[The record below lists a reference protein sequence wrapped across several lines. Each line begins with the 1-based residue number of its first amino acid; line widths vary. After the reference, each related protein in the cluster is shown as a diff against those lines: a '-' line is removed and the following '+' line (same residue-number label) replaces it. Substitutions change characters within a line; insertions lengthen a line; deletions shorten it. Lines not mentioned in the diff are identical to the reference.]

1 MSENESNCL
10 SMQKGCVVERICT
23 NVYVLR
29 FEYILSVS
37 KSFVKSNS
45 DSNSI
50 SVGLTW
56 YINVTYM

>member
-23 NVYVLR
+23 NVYVLC

-37 KSFVKSNS
+37 KSFVKTNS
-45 DSNSI
+45 D
-50 SVGLTW
+50 VDL
-56 YINVTYM
+56 V